1 MHCTLEV
8 CVDSTASAL
17 AAKRGGADRLEL
29 CADLIIG
36 GTTPSP
42 ALLRQVKAETGLPV
56 RALIRPRFGDFCY
69 DRYELAQMA
78 ECAAELVAAGADGIV
93 TGVLTPTGALDTD
106 ALRPIYAAARQAAEK
121 AHRTV
126 DCTLHRA
133 FDVCCDPFAALEA
146 AKQLGLATILTSGQA
161 VSAPQGAALL
171 QQLVEAAGQEVEI
184 LVGAGVSAAN
194 IPALAAQTGAR
205 AFHLSGKQVLLSVYD
220 PATKERFEEQ
230 VKPIT
235 YGTQSDLLYKRWVEQ
250 KRQMVDKLSNGKIGY
265 VHVKGM
271 NSESFRD
278 TYSEL
283 LGRCREKE
291 AVIVDTR
298 HNGGGWLH
306 EDLAILLSGELY
318 AKFTPRGQFIGND
331 PFNRWLKPSCVLMC
345 EDNYSNAHGF
355 PWTYKTLK
363 IGKLIGAPVPGT
375 MTAVWWETQIDPSIV
390 FGIPQVGMQ
399 DMQGRYLENQQLE
412 PDIEVYNSPESQLR
426 GEDHQLE
433 EAVKEMLKEVQK

>member
-56 RALIRPRFGDFCY
+56 RALLRPRFGDFCY

-93 TGVLTPTGALDTD
+93 TGVLTPAGALDLD

-161 VSAPQGAALL
+161 ASAPQGAALL
-171 QQLVEAAGQEVEI
+171 RQLVEAAGQEVEI

-205 AFHLSGKQVLLSVYD
+205 AFHLSGKQVLDSRM
-220 PATKERFEEQ
+220 T
-230 VKPIT
+230 
-235 YGTQSDLLYKRWVEQ
+235 
-250 KRQMVDKLSNGKIGY
+250 
-265 VHVKGM
+265 
-271 NSESFRD
+271 FR
-278 TYSEL
+278 
-283 LGRCREKE
+283 REG
-291 AVIVDTR
+291 V
-298 HNGGGWLH
+298 
-306 EDLAILLSGELY
+306 
-318 AKFTPRGQFIGND
+318 P
-331 PFNRWLKPSCVLMC
+331 
-345 EDNYSNAHGF
+345 HGSAG
-355 PWTYKTLK
+355 L
-363 IGKLIGAPVPGT
+363 
-375 MTAVWWETQIDPSIV
+375 
-390 FGIPQVGMQ
+390 FGVR
-399 DMQGRYLENQQLE
+399 DMADQ
-412 PDIEVYNSPESQLR
+412 R
-426 GEDHQLE
+426 GEYPRRPHRIGCAITAKQKASPVCRQWLFSITFPP
-433 EAVKEMLKEVQK
+433 VKMQNRAGHGLPDFALFK